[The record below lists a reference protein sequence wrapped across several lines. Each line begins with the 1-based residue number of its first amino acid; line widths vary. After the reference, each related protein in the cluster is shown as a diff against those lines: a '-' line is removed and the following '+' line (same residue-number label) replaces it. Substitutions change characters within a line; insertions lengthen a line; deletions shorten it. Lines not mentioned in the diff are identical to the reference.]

1 MDLLDVH
8 FHSAVLGME
17 TRMKVLLPERAN
29 ERDMNEEKVAALDGF
44 GGLYFLHG
52 MGNGYSAV
60 LRWTNIDRYA
70 NGHNVA
76 VFMPE
81 GSLAWY
87 TDEKYGFRY
96 FTYITEELPEI
107 CRNFF
112 PKLKTGRR
120 DTFIAGMSMGG
131 YGALKCALNRP
142 DKYLGA
148 GLFAGAFENMEHLH
162 NEGDPEMKHNLFYN
176 IYGTLDEC
184 RGSESDLLA
193 QVVKRKEETN
203 KVRLF
208 QCCGTRDTLYP
219 ANLEMRDAL
228 RANGW
233 DVTYSEGDAA
243 HDFAYWDLEM
253 PSFFDWLDETRER
266 EV

>member
-1 MDLLDVH
+1 MKTKIVQIL
-8 FHSAVLGME
+8 FIVLS
-17 TRMKVLLPERAN
+17 TVLAAACQ
-29 ERDMNEEKVAALDGF
+29 DMWPSF
-44 GGLYFLHG
+44 GGAKPPFLLALALHWAFIQP
-52 MGNGYSAV
+52 AV
-60 LRWTNIDRYA
+60 DKDDRRA
-70 NGHNVA
+70 
-76 VFMPE
+76 
-81 GSLAWY
+81 
-87 TDEKYGFRY
+87 
-96 FTYITEELPEI
+96 ELPPFYTARWI
-107 CRNFF
+107 
-112 PKLKTGRR
+112 P
-120 DTFIAGMSMGG
+120 AV
-131 YGALKCALNRP
+131 
-142 DKYLGA
+142 
-148 GLFAGAFENMEHLH
+148 LFAGAFENMEHLH

-193 QVVKRKEETN
+193 QVVKRKEETD

-253 PSFFDWLDETRER
+253 PAFFDWLDETRER